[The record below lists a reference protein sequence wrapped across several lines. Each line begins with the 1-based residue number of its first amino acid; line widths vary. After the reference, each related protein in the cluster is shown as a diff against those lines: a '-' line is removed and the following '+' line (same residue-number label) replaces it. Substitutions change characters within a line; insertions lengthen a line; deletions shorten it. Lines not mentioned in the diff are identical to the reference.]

1 MLKRTFLLFTV
12 ICMGAVLFTTNII
25 ATERSNDQV
34 ITSEELQKMAGL
46 RNKMIESNYIKGQ
59 NALTKIPTMLDATP
73 MVPGLKEFKQS
84 LSMKN
89 KLIMVAIMFVL
100 INLIFYFGFDSSDE
114 SGENKELDFGEK
126 LNDEI
131 QNDSLDDLLQRTNE
145 SLDLS

>member
-1 MLKRTFLLFTV
+1 
-12 ICMGAVLFTTNII
+12 
-25 ATERSNDQV
+25 
-34 ITSEELQKMAGL
+34 MAHRGD
-46 RNKMIESNYIKGQ
+46 SPKG
-59 NALTKIPTMLDATP
+59 I
-73 MVPGLKEFKQS
+73 
-84 LSMKN
+84 SMKN

-126 LNDEI
+126 LNDEP

>member
-1 MLKRTFLLFTV
+1 
-12 ICMGAVLFTTNII
+12 
-25 ATERSNDQV
+25 
-34 ITSEELQKMAGL
+34 MAHRGD
-46 RNKMIESNYIKGQ
+46 SPKG
-59 NALTKIPTMLDATP
+59 I
-73 MVPGLKEFKQS
+73 
-84 LSMKN
+84 SMKN

-145 SLDLS
+145 NLDIP

>member
-1 MLKRTFLLFTV
+1 
-12 ICMGAVLFTTNII
+12 
-25 ATERSNDQV
+25 
-34 ITSEELQKMAGL
+34 MAHRGD
-46 RNKMIESNYIKGQ
+46 SPKG
-59 NALTKIPTMLDATP
+59 I
-73 MVPGLKEFKQS
+73 
-84 LSMKN
+84 SMKN

-131 QNDSLDDLLQRTNE
+131 QNDSLDDLLQRINE

>member
-1 MLKRTFLLFTV
+1 
-12 ICMGAVLFTTNII
+12 
-25 ATERSNDQV
+25 
-34 ITSEELQKMAGL
+34 MAH
-46 RNKMIESNYIKGQ
+46 RADSPKG
-59 NALTKIPTMLDATP
+59 I
-73 MVPGLKEFKQS
+73 
-84 LSMKN
+84 SMKN

-131 QNDSLDDLLQRTNE
+131 QSDSLDDLLQRTNE

>member
-1 MLKRTFLLFTV
+1 MEHR
-12 ICMGAVLFTTNII
+12 GD
-25 ATERSNDQV
+25 SP
-34 ITSEELQKMAGL
+34 
-46 RNKMIESNYIKGQ
+46 KG
-59 NALTKIPTMLDATP
+59 I
-73 MVPGLKEFKQS
+73 
-84 LSMKN
+84 SMKN

>member
-1 MLKRTFLLFTV
+1 
-12 ICMGAVLFTTNII
+12 
-25 ATERSNDQV
+25 
-34 ITSEELQKMAGL
+34 MAHRGD
-46 RNKMIESNYIKGQ
+46 SPKG
-59 NALTKIPTMLDATP
+59 I
-73 MVPGLKEFKQS
+73 
-84 LSMKN
+84 SMKN

>member
-1 MLKRTFLLFTV
+1 M
-12 ICMGAVLFTTNII
+12 
-25 ATERSNDQV
+25 
-34 ITSEELQKMAGL
+34 MAHRGD
-46 RNKMIESNYIKGQ
+46 SPKG
-59 NALTKIPTMLDATP
+59 I
-73 MVPGLKEFKQS
+73 
-84 LSMKN
+84 SMKN

-131 QNDSLDDLLQRTNE
+131 QSDSLDDLFQRTNE